1 MMVGAVGVAI
11 AGCGVV
17 GSGVAQMLTDNR
29 EGISR
34 AAGRDVALKY
44 MVDLREVEVPK
55 GVTLT
60 SDFGRVLEDSEV
72 RVLAETIGGTGVAY
86 DYTRRALT
94 KGISVITSNKALVAA
109 HGDEL
114 KRLAAEHGAWY
125 LYEAAVCGG
134 MPVLR
139 PLNTCLAGNRISQ
152 LSGIVN
158 GSTNYLLTRMELDG
172 LGFPEALGEAKALGY
187 LEADPADD
195 VEGYDAR
202 RKLAILT
209 NAAFGSRL
217 KDDALIPT
225 EGIARLT
232 ERDLICARALH
243 GAVKLIAHAER
254 TGEGWTG
261 WVHPTLVMEDNM
273 LSSVRGVFNALTVTG
288 DCVGDVMFHGRG
300 AGKLPTASAVIGD
313 LIEVVRSGCAAAS
326 VERFDDVPM
335 FISPDKKPVE
345 MAVRI
350 EGALPEGLP
359 PVLRSVQIEGMTAV
373 LLKPV
378 ARAEGMRAIAALRER
393 GVRAGIPLIVLQ

>member
-1 MMVGAVGVAI
+1 MAGAVGVAI

-17 GSGVAQMLTDNR
+17 GSGVAQMLTRNR
-29 EGISR
+29 GGISR

-44 MVDLREVEVPK
+44 MVDLRKVEVPE
-55 GVTLT
+55 GVALT
-60 SDFGRVLEDSEV
+60 SDFERVLEDGDV
-72 RVLAETIGGTGVAY
+72 RVLVETIGGTGVAY
-86 DYTRRALT
+86 DCTRRALE
-94 KGISVITSNKALVAA
+94 KGVSVITSNKALVAA

-114 KRLAAEHGAWY
+114 KGLAAEHGAWY

-134 MPVLR
+134 VPVLR
-139 PLNTCLAGNRISQ
+139 PLNTCLAGNCVSQ

-158 GSTNYLLTRMELDG
+158 GSTNYLLTRMELSG

-209 NAAFGSRL
+209 NAVFGSRL

-232 ERDLICARALH
+232 ERDLVCARALH

-254 TGEGWTG
+254 AGEGWTG
-261 WVHPTLVMEDNM
+261 WVHPTLVMEGNM
-273 LSSVRGVFNALTVTG
+273 LASVRGVFNALTVTG
-288 DCVGDVMFHGRG
+288 DCVGDVTFHGRG

-313 LIEVVRSGCAAAS
+313 VIEAVRSGCTAAS
-326 VERFDDVPM
+326 IERFDSVPA
-335 FISPDKKPVE
+335 FVSPDEKPVAL
-345 MAVRI
+345 AVRI

-359 PVLRSVQIEGMTAV
+359 PALRSVQVDGMTAV
-373 LLKPV
+373 LLKPI
-378 ARAEGMRAIAALRER
+378 ARAEGMKRVAALREK